1 LTATRIRGAVAIAGL
16 AAALVA
22 LALLPPFGQP
32 APRWAW
38 RFFIAW
44 CVATPYWHFAE
55 YRLLR
60 DPAQTADQRADF
72 LYLQTL
78 SRAVW
83 IGVALVFAVW
93 LLAAG
98 RSA

>member
-1 LTATRIRGAVAIAGL
+1 MRRRVRAAVAVGGLL
-16 AAALVA
+16 AALTA
-22 LALLPPFGQP
+22 LALLPPFGSP

-44 CVATPYWHFAE
+44 CVVTPYWHFAE

-60 DPAQTADQRADF
+60 DPGQTAAQRADF

-83 IGVALVFAVW
+83 LAVALVLAVW
-93 LLAAG
+93 LLAA
-98 RSA
+98 RPA